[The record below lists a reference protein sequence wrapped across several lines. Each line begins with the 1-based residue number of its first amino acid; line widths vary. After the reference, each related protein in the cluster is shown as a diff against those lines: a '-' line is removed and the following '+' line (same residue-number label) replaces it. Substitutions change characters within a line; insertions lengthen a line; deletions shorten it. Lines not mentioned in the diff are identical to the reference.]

1 MSEKIIRDLAM
12 FETYDMSTSPRKTAV
27 SLPSQRPSHS
37 STSRKLR
44 VLPDTEQTKRE
55 RIEIR
60 ERQSFASTLKILAVA
75 VISIVIVGSF
85 IYRRAKIN
93 DYSRQ
98 IASVTTKLEEAQSEN
113 VRLNLKLESLKN
125 PTIISQFAQNK
136 GMIRRDSYTI
146 QYFDLSDKDTGYV
159 LGK

>member
-1 MSEKIIRDLAM
+1 MADNIMHDLAM
-12 FETYDMSTSPRKTAV
+12 FETYEISTSPKKTAV
-27 SLPSQRPSHS
+27 SLPLTKPADSPL
-37 STSRKLR
+37 RKLR
-44 VLPDTEQTKRE
+44 VLPDTQQTKIE

-60 ERQSFASTLKILAVA
+60 EKQSLASTLKILAVA
-75 VISIVIVGSF
+75 VISIIIVGSF
-85 IYRRAKIN
+85 IYQRAKIN

-98 IASVTTKLEEAQSEN
+98 ITSIMEKLEEAESEN

-125 PTIISQFAQNK
+125 PVIISRFAQKK